1 MSDLIMRA
9 EQGVLGALLADPN
22 QPLITDNLISDDFSH
37 PAHRAIYSAILDTL
51 VTGED
56 PGRIVAAVVTI
67 VDRPDVDTNLLD
79 ALAAAA
85 PDDQRVHAYSQIVI
99 QAAFDRDTID
109 FAEPY
114 VTAAT
119 QTTDPV
125 ARDALARLGQALTA
139 QAEIFAPASTID
151 PDQALSLPTV
161 VALAAADLHPEDAI
175 IADLLQHPEQA
186 RDVAAWLTP
195 DVFTADERRLTY
207 ELAVSIAYDHDPI
220 DAVILAWN
228 VERAREIQSLWAP
241 HQRLPETLNHYTHL
255 ARLEVT
261 AVAVGTA
268 VTIGHDLVS
277 EHVTVT
283 LTRSASA
290 AEAAAIAR
298 SAEVEGPVAG
308 VEPPRESSPTLD
320 VPRIEL

>member
-37 PAHRAIYSAILDTL
+37 PAHRAIYNAILDTPA
-51 VTGED
+51 TGED
-56 PGRIVAAVVTI
+56 PARIVAAVVAI
-67 VDRPDVDTNLLD
+67 VDRPDVDTNLLN

-85 PDDQRVHAYSQIVI
+85 PDDQRVRAYSQIVI

-114 VTAAT
+114 LTAAT
-119 QTTDPV
+119 QATDPV
-125 ARDALARLGQALTA
+125 ARDALVRLGQALTA
-139 QAEIFAPASTID
+139 QAETFAPASTID

-186 RDVAAWLTP
+186 RDVAAWLTS
-195 DVFTADERRLTY
+195 DVFTTDERRLTY

-290 AEAAAIAR
+290 AEAAATAR

-308 VEPPRESSPTLD
+308 LEPPRESSPTLD
-320 VPRIEL
+320 APRIEL